1 MDFESIRKKLGNPE
15 RLLDKIEDNRSAI
28 RAIQAGKMIE
38 VGLNPGVF
46 LSKVLV

>member
-1 MDFESIRKKLGNPE
+1 MDFESIRKNATGCQLKQNA
-15 RLLDKIEDNRSAI
+15 KDNRSAI

-38 VGLNPGVF
+38 VRLNQF